1 MGGRDKRNEPRSR
14 KKNFREKNF
23 SNRGSKYTTDNEIR
37 LELITNVEVSLWT
50 KTELGLVPIASD
62 LTISVLQAS
71 MGQVWLVLGPYKK
84 ESFICHCNVE

>member
-23 SNRGSKYTTDNEIR
+23 SNRGSKYTTDNEVR

-50 KTELGLVPIASD
+50 KTELNTLLLGG
-62 LTISVLQAS
+62 
-71 MGQVWLVLGPYKK
+71 GQLLKSAAFYGIKAPVFSSQTHFFCRTHSNKP
-84 ESFICHCNVE
+84 N

>member
-37 LELITNVEVSLWT
+37 LELITNVEVSLCT
-50 KTELGLVPIASD
+50 MTELGIVPMGSD
-62 LTISVLQAS
+62 LTKPVLQAS
-71 MGQVWLVLGPYKK
+71 MEQVWLVVGPYKNDNL
-84 ESFICHCNVE
+84 ICRCNEE